1 LQRTLATARNTA
13 QIVLFDSVLCW
24 DSLYRVDATSKSRGY
39 QRIKTAAVLGE
50 DLMRIRVR
58 FAAAVVVFAVA
69 SAAFILPLRAAE
81 YTLKWAVVTRG
92 DMQEKFGHK
101 LAEVLPKAT
110 NGRVEVKVFP
120 GGQLGSPAAMIE
132 GLQLGTV
139 EGYENPADFFVG
151 VDSRFG
157 EFSIPF
163 LFRDTTQANKVLA
176 DPEFNEYVL
185 KMAEAKG
192 IVGVNLAVAA
202 ESLYFGA
209 KKPLRHLDDF
219 KGMKLRVNATPAE
232 RARMGA
238 LGATAVPMGLPEM
251 ITSLQNGVIDGTM
264 SGMSIYT
271 NFNLQNVGKTL
282 LETHDTLLISFGGLS
297 KAWLDKL
304 PPDLSKIIVE
314 EARKLQP
321 WARQTAIDE
330 VAALRKVWIEQRGG
344 EIVTLPAAEQAELEK
359 RLKPI
364 GADVTKGDP
373 ALKAFYEKIQTV
385 AKKY

>member
-1 LQRTLATARNTA
+1 
-13 QIVLFDSVLCW
+13 
-24 DSLYRVDATSKSRGY
+24 
-39 QRIKTAAVLGE
+39 
-50 DLMRIRVR
+50 M
-58 FAAAVVVFAVA
+58 AAAAI
-69 SAAFILPLRAAE
+69 AAPLHAAE

-110 NGRVEVKVFP
+110 NGRVEVKVYP
-120 GGQLGSPAAMIE
+120 GGQLGSPAALIE

-139 EGYENPADFFVG
+139 EGYENPADFFTG
-151 VDSRFG
+151 VDPRLG

-163 LFRDTTQANKVLA
+163 LFRDTAQANKVLA
-176 DPEFNEYVL
+176 DPEFNKYVL
-185 KMAEAKG
+185 EMLDSKG

-209 KKPLRHLDDF
+209 KRPLRTLADF
-219 KGMKLRVNATPAE
+219 KGTKLRVNATDAE

-238 LGATAVPMGLPEM
+238 LGATAVPMGLAEM
-251 ITSLQNGVIDGTM
+251 ITSLQSGVIDGTM

-282 LETHDTLLISFGGLS
+282 LETHDTLLISYGGLS
-297 KAWLDKL
+297 KAWLDKM
-304 PPDLSKIIVE
+304 PPDLRKTVVDT
-314 EARKLQP
+314 ARSLQP

-330 VAALRKVWIEQRGG
+330 VAELRKVWLSRGG
-344 EIVTLPAAEQAELEK
+344 EVIHLSDADQAELEK

-364 GADVTKGDP
+364 GGQVTSGNP
-373 ALKAFYEKIQTV
+373 QLKAFYDRIKV
-385 AKKY
+385 LDAKY

>member
-1 LQRTLATARNTA
+1 MKLRARLVTMNL
-13 QIVLFDSVLCW
+13 VL
-24 DSLYRVDATSKSRGY
+24 
-39 QRIKTAAVLGE
+39 
-50 DLMRIRVR
+50 
-58 FAAAVVVFAVA
+58 AAALVAVMT
-69 SAAFILPLRAAE
+69 PVRAVE

-110 NGRVEVKVFP
+110 NGRVEVKVYP
-120 GGQLGSPAAMIE
+120 GGQLGSPAALIE

-139 EGYENPADFFVG
+139 EGYENPADFFTG
-151 VDSRFG
+151 VDARFG
-157 EFSIPF
+157 TFSIPF
-163 LFRDTTQANKVLA
+163 LFKDTAQANKVLA
-176 DPEFNEYVL
+176 DPEFNDL
-185 KMAEAKG
+185 CMKMAEAKG
-192 IVGVNLAVAA
+192 LVGVNLAVAA

-209 KKPLRHLDDF
+209 KKPLRTLADF

-232 RARMGA
+232 RARMAA

-264 SGMSIYT
+264 SGISIYT

-282 LETHDTLLISFGGLS
+282 LETHDTLLISYGALS

-304 PPDLSKIIVE
+304 PPDLAKIIVD

-321 WARQTAIDE
+321 WSRQTAVDE
-330 VAALRKVWIEQRGG
+330 VAELRKKWIERGG
-344 EIVTLPAAEQAELEK
+344 EIITLPAAEQAELEK

-364 GADVTKGDP
+364 GAEVTKSDP
-373 ALKAFYEKIQTV
+373 VLKAFYDKMQQIA
-385 AKKY
+385 AKY

>member
-1 LQRTLATARNTA
+1 MKLRARVAVINVALA
-13 QIVLFDSVLCW
+13 
-24 DSLYRVDATSKSRGY
+24 
-39 QRIKTAAVLGE
+39 
-50 DLMRIRVR
+50 M
-58 FAAAVVVFAVA
+58 AAAAI
-69 SAAFILPLRAAE
+69 AAPLHAAE

-110 NGRVEVKVFP
+110 NGRVEVKVYP
-120 GGQLGSPAAMIE
+120 GGQLGSPAALIE

-139 EGYENPADFFVG
+139 EGYENPADFFTG
-151 VDSRFG
+151 VDPRLG

-163 LFRDTTQANKVLA
+163 LFRDTAQANKVLA
-176 DPEFNEYVL
+176 DPEFNKYVL
-185 KMAEAKG
+185 EMLDSKG

-209 KKPLRHLDDF
+209 KRPLRTLADF
-219 KGMKLRVNATPAE
+219 KGTKLRVNATDAE

-238 LGATAVPMGLPEM
+238 LGATAVPMGLAEM
-251 ITSLQNGVIDGTM
+251 ITSLQSGVIDGTM

-282 LETHDTLLISFGGLS
+282 LETHDTLLISYGGLS
-297 KAWLDKL
+297 KAWLDKM
-304 PPDLSKIIVE
+304 PPDLRKTVVDT
-314 EARKLQP
+314 ARSLQP

-330 VAALRKVWIEQRGG
+330 VAELRKVWLSRGG
-344 EIVTLPAAEQAELEK
+344 EVIHLSDADQAELEK

-364 GADVTKGDP
+364 GGQVTSGNP
-373 ALKAFYEKIQTV
+373 QLKAFYDRIKV
-385 AKKY
+385 LDAKY

>member
-1 LQRTLATARNTA
+1 MK
-13 QIVLFDSVLCW
+13 F
-24 DSLYRVDATSKSRGY
+24 
-39 QRIKTAAVLGE
+39 
-50 DLMRIRVR
+50 RVR
-58 FAAAVVVFAVA
+58 FAAITLVL
-69 SAAFILPLRAAE
+69 AAACAIVTPTRAAE

-101 LAEVLPKAT
+101 LAEILPKAT

-120 GGQLGSPAAMIE
+120 GGQLGSPAALIE

-163 LFRDTTQANKVLA
+163 LFRDTEQANKVLA
-176 DPEFNEYVL
+176 DPEFNDYVL

-209 KKPLRHLDDF
+209 KKPLRNIDDF

-282 LETHDTLLISFGGLS
+282 LETHDTLLVSFGGLS

-321 WARQTAIDE
+321 WARQTAVDE
-330 VAALRKVWIEQRGG
+330 VAALRKVWIERGG
-344 EIVTLPAAEQAELEK
+344 EIVTLPPAEQAELEK

-364 GADVTKGDP
+364 GGEVTQGDP
-373 ALKAFYEKIQTV
+373 ALKAFYEKIQAV
-385 AKKY
+385 KAKY

>member
-1 LQRTLATARNTA
+1 MNGRVRLASMTL
-13 QIVLFDSVLCW
+13 VL
-24 DSLYRVDATSKSRGY
+24 
-39 QRIKTAAVLGE
+39 TAAL
-50 DLMRIRVR
+50 
-58 FAAAVVVFAVA
+58 AAVVTP
-69 SAAFILPLRAAE
+69 SRAAE

-110 NGRVEVKVFP
+110 NGRVEVKVYP
-120 GGQLGSPAAMIE
+120 GGQLGNPGALIE

-139 EGYENPADFFVG
+139 EGYENPADFFTG
-151 VDSRFG
+151 VDARFG
-157 EFSIPF
+157 TFSIPF
-163 LFRDTTQANKVLA
+163 LFRDTAHANKVLA
-176 DPEFNEYVL
+176 DPEFNALVMS
-185 KMAEAKG
+185 MAEAKG
-192 IVGVNLAVAA
+192 LVGVNLAVAA

-209 KKPLRHLDDF
+209 KKPLRTLADF

-232 RARMGA
+232 RARMAA

-264 SGMSIYT
+264 SGISIYT

-282 LETHDTLLISFGGLS
+282 LETHDTLLISYGALS

-304 PPDLSKIIVE
+304 PPDLRKTIVD

-330 VAALRKVWIEQRGG
+330 VAELRQKWIERGG
-344 EIVTLPAAEQAELEK
+344 EIVTLPAAEQTELEK

-364 GADVTKGDP
+364 GVEVTKGDP
-373 ALKAFYEKIQTV
+373 SLKAFYDKIQTIA
-385 AKKY
+385 AKY

>member
-1 LQRTLATARNTA
+1 MKVRVQIAAIAT
-13 QIVLFDSVLCW
+13 IL
-24 DSLYRVDATSKSRGY
+24 
-39 QRIKTAAVLGE
+39 
-50 DLMRIRVR
+50 
-58 FAAAVVVFAVA
+58 AAACTSFVTPT
-69 SAAFILPLRAAE
+69 LAAE

-101 LAEVLPKAT
+101 LAEILPKAT

-132 GLQLGTV
+132 GLQLGTI

-151 VDSRFG
+151 VDARFG
-157 EFSIPF
+157 ECSIPF
-163 LFRDTTQANKVLA
+163 LFKSTDQANEVLG
-176 DPEFNEYVL
+176 DPEFNAYVL
-185 KMAEAKG
+185 NIAEATG
-192 IVGVNLAVAA
+192 IAGVNLAVAA

-209 KKPLRHLDDF
+209 KQPLKSIDDF

-304 PPDLSKIIVE
+304 PPDLRKTVIDT
-314 EARKLQP
+314 ARGLQP

-330 VAALRKVWIEQRGG
+330 VAELRKVWLSRGG
-344 EIVTLPAAEQAELEK
+344 EVIPLPPAEQAELEK

-364 GADVTKGDP
+364 GAQVTSGNP
-373 ALKAFYEKIQTV
+373 QLKAFYDKIKALS
-385 AKKY
+385 AKY

>member
-1 LQRTLATARNTA
+1 MKIGVRLAAIA
-13 QIVLFDSVLCW
+13 IVL
-24 DSLYRVDATSKSRGY
+24 
-39 QRIKTAAVLGE
+39 
-50 DLMRIRVR
+50 
-58 FAAAVVVFAVA
+58 AAASTALVG
-69 SAAFILPLRAAE
+69 PTRAAE

-101 LAEVLPKAT
+101 LAEILPAAT

-120 GGQLGSPAAMIE
+120 GGQLGSPAALIE

-163 LFRDTTQANKVLA
+163 LFRDTEQANKVLA
-176 DPEFNEYVL
+176 DPEFNDYVL

-209 KKPLRHLDDF
+209 KKPLRHIDDF

-282 LETHDTLLISFGGLS
+282 LETHDTLLVSFGGLS

-304 PPDLSKIIVE
+304 PPDLSKIIVD

-321 WARQTAIDE
+321 WARQTAVDE
-330 VAALRKVWIEQRGG
+330 VAALRKVWIERGG
-344 EIVTLPAAEQAELEK
+344 EIVTLPPAEQAELEK

-364 GADVTKGDP
+364 GAEITQGDP
-373 ALKAFYEKIQTV
+373 VLKAFYEKIQAV
-385 AKKY
+385 KAKY

>member
-1 LQRTLATARNTA
+1 MKFRLRLAT
-13 QIVLFDSVLCW
+13 ISF
-24 DSLYRVDATSKSRGY
+24 
-39 QRIKTAAVLGE
+39 
-50 DLMRIRVR
+50 
-58 FAAAVVVFAVA
+58 VVAVA
-69 SAAFILPLRAAE
+69 CALGAPTRAAE

-101 LAEVLPKAT
+101 LAEILPKAT

-132 GLQLGTV
+132 GLQLGTI

-157 EFSIPF
+157 VFSIPF
-163 LFRDTTQANKVLA
+163 LFRDTTQANKILA
-176 DPEFNEYVL
+176 DPEFNAYVL
-185 KMAEAKG
+185 KIAEAKG
-192 IVGVNLAVAA
+192 IIGVNLAVAA

-209 KKPLRHLDDF
+209 KKPLKHIDDF

-232 RARMGA
+232 RARMAA

-264 SGMSIYT
+264 SGISIYT
-271 NFNLQNVGKTL
+271 NFNLQNVGKIL

-304 PPDLSKIIVE
+304 PPDLAKIIVE

-321 WARQTAIDE
+321 WAREEAVRE
-330 VAALRKVWIEQRGG
+330 VAALRKVWTEQRGG
-344 EIVTLPAAEQAELEK
+344 EIVTLPAAEQTELEK

-373 ALKAFYEKIQTV
+373 TLKAFYDKIQAT

>member
-1 LQRTLATARNTA
+1 
-13 QIVLFDSVLCW
+13 
-24 DSLYRVDATSKSRGY
+24 
-39 QRIKTAAVLGE
+39 
-50 DLMRIRVR
+50 MRIRVR
-58 FAAAVVVFAVA
+58 LAAIAIVSAAA
-69 SAAFILPLRAAE
+69 SIAFIAPTLAAE

-101 LAEVLPKAT
+101 LAEILPKAT

-120 GGQLGSPAAMIE
+120 GGQLGSPAALIE

-151 VDSRFG
+151 VDQRFG
-157 EFSIPF
+157 VFSIPF
-163 LFRDTTQANKVLA
+163 LFRDTEQANKVLA

-192 IVGVNLAVAA
+192 IVGVNVAVAA

-209 KKPLRHLDDF
+209 KKPLRSIEDF

-282 LETHDTLLISFGGLS
+282 LETHDTLLVSFGGLS

-304 PPDLSKIIVE
+304 PPDLSKIIVD

-321 WARQTAIDE
+321 WARQTAVDE
-330 VAALRKVWIEQRGG
+330 VAALRKVWTEQRGG
-344 EIVTLPAAEQAELEK
+344 EIVTLPPAEQAELEK

-364 GADVTKGDP
+364 GAEVTKGDP
-373 ALKAFYEKIQTV
+373 ALKAFYDKIQAIK
-385 AKKY
+385 AKY

>member
-1 LQRTLATARNTA
+1 MMNGRARLASMTL
-13 QIVLFDSVLCW
+13 VL
-24 DSLYRVDATSKSRGY
+24 
-39 QRIKTAAVLGE
+39 TAAL
-50 DLMRIRVR
+50 
-58 FAAAVVVFAVA
+58 AAVVTP
-69 SAAFILPLRAAE
+69 SRAAE

-110 NGRVEVKVFP
+110 NGRVEVKVYP
-120 GGQLGSPAAMIE
+120 GGQLGNPGALIE

-139 EGYENPADFFVG
+139 EGYENPADFFTG
-151 VDSRFG
+151 VDARFG
-157 EFSIPF
+157 TFSIPF
-163 LFRDTTQANKVLA
+163 LFRDTAHANKVLA
-176 DPEFNEYVL
+176 DPEFNALVMS
-185 KMAEAKG
+185 MAEAKG
-192 IVGVNLAVAA
+192 LVGVNLAVAA

-209 KKPLRHLDDF
+209 KKPLRTLADF

-232 RARMGA
+232 RARMAA

-264 SGMSIYT
+264 SGISIYT

-282 LETHDTLLISFGGLS
+282 LETHDTLLISYGALS

-304 PPDLSKIIVE
+304 PPDLRKTIVD

-330 VAALRKVWIEQRGG
+330 VAELRQKWIERGG
-344 EIVTLPAAEQAELEK
+344 EIVTLPAAEQTELEK

-364 GADVTKGDP
+364 GVEVTKGDP
-373 ALKAFYEKIQTV
+373 SLKAFYDKIQTIA
-385 AKKY
+385 AKY

>member
-1 LQRTLATARNTA
+1 MKIGVRLAAIA
-13 QIVLFDSVLCW
+13 IVL
-24 DSLYRVDATSKSRGY
+24 
-39 QRIKTAAVLGE
+39 
-50 DLMRIRVR
+50 
-58 FAAAVVVFAVA
+58 AAASTALVA
-69 SAAFILPLRAAE
+69 PTRAAE

-101 LAEVLPKAT
+101 LAEILPAAT

-120 GGQLGSPAAMIE
+120 GGQLGSPAALIE

-163 LFRDTTQANKVLA
+163 LFRDTEQANKVLA
-176 DPEFNEYVL
+176 DPEFNDYVL

-209 KKPLRHLDDF
+209 KKPLRHIDDF

-282 LETHDTLLISFGGLS
+282 LETHDTLLVSFGGLS

-304 PPDLSKIIVE
+304 PPDLSKIIVD

-321 WARQTAIDE
+321 WARQTAVDE
-330 VAALRKVWIEQRGG
+330 VAALRKVWIERGG
-344 EIVTLPAAEQAELEK
+344 EIVTLPPAEQAELEK

-364 GADVTKGDP
+364 GAEITQGDP
-373 ALKAFYEKIQTV
+373 VLKAFYEKIQAIK
-385 AKKY
+385 AKY

>member
-1 LQRTLATARNTA
+1 
-13 QIVLFDSVLCW
+13 
-24 DSLYRVDATSKSRGY
+24 
-39 QRIKTAAVLGE
+39 
-50 DLMRIRVR
+50 M
-58 FAAAVVVFAVA
+58 AAAAI
-69 SAAFILPLRAAE
+69 AAPLHAAE

-110 NGRVEVKVFP
+110 NGRVEVKVYP
-120 GGQLGSPAAMIE
+120 GGQLGSPAALIE

-139 EGYENPADFFVG
+139 EGYENPADFFTG
-151 VDSRFG
+151 VDPRLG

-163 LFRDTTQANKVLA
+163 LFRDTAQANTVLA
-176 DPEFNEYVL
+176 DPEFNKYVL
-185 KMAEAKG
+185 EMLDSKG

-209 KKPLRHLDDF
+209 KRPLRTLADF
-219 KGMKLRVNATPAE
+219 KGTKLRVNATDAE

-238 LGATAVPMGLPEM
+238 LGATAVPMGLAEM
-251 ITSLQNGVIDGTM
+251 ITSLQSGVIDGTM

-282 LETHDTLLISFGGLS
+282 LETHDTLLISYGGLS
-297 KAWLDKL
+297 KAWLDKM
-304 PPDLSKIIVE
+304 PPDLRKTVVDT
-314 EARKLQP
+314 ARSLQP

-330 VAALRKVWIEQRGG
+330 VAELRKVWLSRGG
-344 EIVTLPAAEQAELEK
+344 EVIHLSDADQAELEK

-364 GADVTKGDP
+364 GGQVTSGNP
-373 ALKAFYEKIQTV
+373 QLKAFYDRIKV
-385 AKKY
+385 LDAKY

>member
-1 LQRTLATARNTA
+1 
-13 QIVLFDSVLCW
+13 
-24 DSLYRVDATSKSRGY
+24 
-39 QRIKTAAVLGE
+39 
-50 DLMRIRVR
+50 MRIRVR
-58 FAAAVVVFAVA
+58 LAAGVVVFAAA

-110 NGRVEVKVFP
+110 NRRVEVKVFP

-209 KKPLRHLDDF
+209 KKPLRHIDDF

-373 ALKAFYEKIQTV
+373 VLKAFYEKIQTV
-385 AKKY
+385 SKKY

>member
-1 LQRTLATARNTA
+1 MKFHVRLAVAGCALATAFPSA
-13 QIVLFDSVLCW
+13 I
-24 DSLYRVDATSKSRGY
+24 AT
-39 QRIKTAAVLGE
+39 T
-50 DLMRIRVR
+50 
-58 FAAAVVVFAVA
+58 
-69 SAAFILPLRAAE
+69 RAAE

-101 LAEVLPKAT
+101 LAEILPKAT
-110 NGRVEVKVFP
+110 NGRVEVKVYP

-151 VDSRFG
+151 VDPRFG

-163 LFRDTTQANKVLA
+163 LFRDTAQANKVLA

-185 KMAEAKG
+185 KMAEPKG

-209 KKPLRHLDDF
+209 KKPLRSLDDF

-304 PPDLSKIIVE
+304 PPDLAKIIVD

-321 WARQTAIDE
+321 WARDEAVSE
-330 VAALRKVWIEQRGG
+330 VAALRKVWTEQRGG
-344 EIVTLPAAEQAELEK
+344 EIVTLPPAEQAELEK

-364 GADVTKGDP
+364 GAEVTGSDP
-373 ALKAFYEKIQTV
+373 ALKAFYEKIQSV